1 MKIQIKKETR
11 GIVNSDKSYKESY
24 RVRTEKDPL
33 DLAFQ
38 KSLMTTAS
46 VGLEELKKDKEGWL
60 G

>member
-1 MKIQIKKETR
+1 MR